1 MGFPRAGS
9 IPAHSGALDCIL
21 CCKHCILEMH
31 RSYDENAK
39 HVGRQTSK
47 WTLTASWSL
56 TYVHFKLHKSK
67 LQAACLLVELVVLL
81 WPHALK
87 ILPRLAPF
95 TSWSVCPR
103 CTSQPGNIKCYF
115 CCFVRHARQRF
126 PTVLVDVLFTT
137 KLSKLR
143 MPRG

>member
-21 CCKHCILEMH
+21 CCKHCILEIH
-31 RSYDENAK
+31 RSYGYNAK

-47 WTLTASWSL
+47 WTLTASCSL
-56 TYVHFKLHKSK
+56 TYVHFKLHKSF
-67 LQAACLLVELVVLL
+67 ACLLVVLVVLL

-87 ILPRLAPF
+87 ILLRLAPF
-95 TSWSVCPR
+95 TSRSVCPR
-103 CTSQPGNIKCYF
+103 CTSQQGNK
-115 CCFVRHARQRF
+115 AGF

-137 KLSKLR
+137 KLSKL
-143 MPRG
+143 

>member
-31 RSYDENAK
+31 RSDGWNAK
-39 HVGRQTSK
+39 HGGRQTSK
-47 WTLTASWSL
+47 WSLTASWSL
-56 TYVHFKLHKSK
+56 TYVHFKL
-67 LQAACLLVELVVLL
+67 QASCLLVELVVLL

-87 ILPRLAPF
+87 ILPGLAPF

-103 CTSQPGNIKCYF
+103 CTSQQGNIKCYF
-115 CCFVRHARQRF
+115 CCFVRHARPRF
-126 PTVLVDVLFTT
+126 PTFLVDVLFTT
-137 KLSKLR
+137 KLSKL
-143 MPRG
+143 